1 MNNSATP
8 PRLAVISSNTLT
20 ALGLRTILEKIIP
33 FAEVCACQSFE
44 EFAEARPETFAHYF
58 VDAQTFVEHTSFFT
72 AHSRR
77 TILLT
82 ASSQPAY
89 ADGMTRIN
97 IGNSEE
103 QIVRDILRLHG
114 RGHAHG
120 HPSYGPPATKTP
132 AAKTPLTPR
141 ECEVLAMIARGMLNK
156 QIADRMGIA
165 LTTVISHRRNIT
177 EKLGL
182 KSVAALT
189 IYAVTHGYVD
199 AELI

>member
-1 MNNSATP
+1 MNSTHQ
-8 PRLAVISSNTLT
+8 PRLAVIASNTLT
-20 ALGLRTILEKIIP
+20 AVGLRTILEKIIP
-33 FAEVCACQSFE
+33 FAEVCAYQLFE
-44 EFAEARPETFAHYF
+44 AFAEAQPETFAHCF
-58 VDAQTFVEHTSFFT
+58 VDAQTFVEHTSFFS
-72 AHSRR
+72 ARSRR

-82 ASSQPAY
+82 AASQPPHSE
-89 ADGMTRIN
+89 GMACIN
-97 IGNSEE
+97 IANSEE

-120 HPSYGPPATKTP
+120 HPSYGPPTT
-132 AAKTPLTPR
+132 KTPLTPR

-177 EKLGL
+177 DKLGL